1 MCLLWLRLQLAIV
14 RIRVTRSLTAFKR
27 SWIEEALGDIL
38 KGIWDISLV
47 AVIAEMMVSKPL
59 ILAVSSSMGSERS
72 DNTVGKLRASR
83 FLIAGLVAEEGRT
96 KRDIS

>member
-1 MCLLWLRLQLAIV
+1 M
-14 RIRVTRSLTAFKR
+14 
-27 SWIEEALGDIL
+27 L

-47 AVIAEMMVSKPL
+47 QMIAEMMVSKPF
-59 ILAVSSSMGSERS
+59 ILAVSSSTGSERS
-72 DNTVGKLRASR
+72 GNIVGKPRASR